1 MRRGSI
7 SGPLLLLLIGGV
19 FLWRNLHPE
28 IPVFD
33 IVAQYW
39 PFVLIA
45 WGLLRL
51 VEVMFTPDPRRGGFG
66 GGEVVLIVLLCV
78 FGWGMWEGHLHQF
91 RFESGS
97 LEWFGEQFDYPVTVS
112 APAAGMQRLVFDDP
126 RGNIKVVGA
135 DVQQVTVSGHKT
147 VRAYN
152 RDEANRTDSNTPVEI
167 VPQGDR
173 LLVRCNQDRAPNNQR
188 ISDDLEVTVPR
199 GMTVEAHGS
208 SGDFD
213 VSDLTGDVE
222 LATNHGDVRLAR
234 IGGNARLDVAHSEL
248 IRAADIKGRIDLQGR
263 GTDIE
268 LENIGGQVTIGGSY
282 QGTLDFKNLAKP
294 LQFEGARN
302 TEVSAQAVP
311 GHLNMDLGQLT
322 GTGITGPMRLVSG
335 SRDIHLEQFTQSLE
349 MESQRGDIELQPAMP
364 MPSIDVKAGSGRI
377 ELIMPDKA
385 TFRLDATAEHGEAVN
400 DYGSPIEQ
408 EHHGRTATMRGS
420 VGDGPHVQLT
430 MNRGQ
435 IELRKAGSA
444 PATDSDSDSKAKA
457 LKDSEVK
464 M

>member
-7 SGPLLLLLIGGV
+7 SGPLLLLLIGGL

-28 IPVFD
+28 TPVFD

-51 VEVMFTPDPRRGGFG
+51 VEVMFSSDVRRSSFG

-78 FGWGMWEGHLHQF
+78 FGWGIWEGHLHGI
-91 RFESGS
+91 RFQSGG
-97 LEWFGEQFDYPVTVS
+97 LEWFGEQFDYPVTAT
-112 APAAGMQRLVFDDP
+112 APSAGMQRLVFDDP
-126 RGNIKVVGA
+126 RGNIKVVGG
-135 DVQQVTVSGHKT
+135 DVEQVTVNGHKT
-147 VRAYN
+147 IRAYN
-152 RDEANRTDSNTPVEI
+152 RDEANRTDSSTPVEI

-173 LLVRCNQDRAPNNQR
+173 LLVRCNQDRAPSNQR

-199 GMTVEAHGS
+199 GMTVETHNT
-208 SGDFD
+208 
-213 VSDLTGDVE
+213 TGDLDISDIAGDVD
-222 LATNHGDVRLAR
+222 LSTNRGDVRLAR
-234 IGGNARLDVAHSEL
+234 IGGNARMDIARSDL
-248 IRAADIKGRIDLQGR
+248 IRASDVKGRIDLQGR
-263 GTDIE
+263 GSDVE

-302 TEVSAQAVP
+302 TQVSAQAVP

-322 GTGITGPMRLVSG
+322 GTGITGPVRLVSG

-349 MESQRGDIELQPAMP
+349 METQRGDIELQPGLP

-377 ELIMPDKA
+377 ELIVPDKA
-385 TFRLDATAEHGEAVN
+385 AFRLDATAEHGDAVN

-408 EHHGRTATMRGS
+408 DHRGRTATMRGA

-435 IELRKAGSA
+435 IELRKAGNV
-444 PATDSDSDSKAKA
+444 PATEPDSKAKA